1 MIAAFARRIS
11 AMMSQPVAPNCRL
24 RLMRETLSGGRRAA
38 FHAILR
44 ACEAAILRRMVDRRH
59 LLLGAAT
66 AGLAHYR
73 AQAASIRHI
82 TAYALTLKGLDGG
95 ELLLSSYAGR
105 PILVGNTASLCG
117 YTPQYTGLQAL
128 WKRYRD
134 KGLVLPGCRPTTSA
148 ARSRAARLTS
158 KRPPTTI
165 TMSPAHSPTKSR
177 STARTH
183 PFYGWAAQKRPLEA
197 SHWNFHKYLISGD
210 GGLRTNFT
218 SAVDPNDP
226 HQIAAIEQE
235 LAGE

>member
-1 MIAAFARRIS
+1 
-11 AMMSQPVAPNCRL
+11 
-24 RLMRETLSGGRRAA
+24 
-38 FHAILR
+38 
-44 ACEAAILRRMVDRRH
+44 MVDRRH

-73 AQAASIRHI
+73 AQAASISHI

-128 WKRYRD
+128 WTRYRD
-134 KGLVLPGCRPTTSA
+134 KGLVLLGCRPTTSA

-183 PFYGWAAQKRPLEA
+183 PFYGWAAQNRPLEA